1 MTHML
6 QGQSAVEGE
15 GDDLHD
21 DRQKEQKDAEQ
32 VEGIERPT
40 LEQRRVFWARAVFA
54 IAILGC
60 VSCLQLRKSLLIDP
74 G

>member
-54 IAILGC
+54 TSRSLAAFL
-60 VSCLQLRKSLLIDP
+60 VSSFENRF
-74 G
+74 